1 VLGKLLEARLG
12 LGEEALGGLYT
23 RLFGQVEEL
32 LDEIAA
38 GRLTLMQQFPP
49 QKFLS
54 QKQRLRPDLKKVLR
68 KLLPVNQYT
77 VTQT

>member
-1 VLGKLLEARLG
+1 M
-12 LGEEALGGLYT
+12 EEFIL
-23 RLFGQVEEL
+23 
-32 LDEIAA
+32 IAA
-38 GRLTLMQQFPP
+38 VLPHLAHPPLVLVGCVALWSLQQFPP